1 MQPAAPPAPPAPG
14 GAAPQ
19 PGGGIDPRASLLAY
33 LGAKSSIAGLG
44 DTFKPF
50 ETALYNSPTYKA
62 AVAAAEAAGKLPYVG
77 PTAAAE
83 AAGKL
88 PFTQDTVR
96 PGSIHTMGGKPDFA
110 APVQVDAVDPATG
123 RTYKTWTSP
132 PLPGQN
138 PGQSSM
144 APGPQAALTAPG
156 VPGGEMTRLGPGEE
170 TERKAIGET
179 LGDEYKN
186 SVAAYQHAQGTLPAL
201 STVAN
206 AMQSFRTGQFAG
218 DRLRLG
224 QAWQDFAGT
233 VGLKPDSELA
243 KWISSGEI
251 INKEGTRLGYELA
264 RTLGSREA
272 QMIVQQAIASNPGLY
287 NSPQGNEKLI
297 GLIQQGL
304 QQDVDRRNFYDN
316 WLSPNSG
323 HGGTLAGAATAFDKA
338 KPADFYVSQVLPMH
352 PKSPADLKKLAPGT
366 RYTRP
371 GNDSMVYTIPEQ

>member
-1 MQPAAPPAPPAPG
+1 MMPQPNTAAVAPAPG
-14 GAAPQ
+14 AGAPQ
-19 PGGGIDPRASLLAY
+19 PGGPIIPGGGIDPRLAAAAY
-33 LGAKSSIAGLG
+33 LNSKAEIAGLG
-44 DTFKPF
+44 TPFKSF
-50 ETALYNSPTYKA
+50 ADAILSSPTYKA

-88 PFTQDTVR
+88 PYTQDTVR

-110 APVQVDAVDPATG
+110 APVQVDAVDQATG
-123 RTYKTWTSP
+123 RSYKTWAYP
-132 PLPGQN
+132 PLPGQT
-138 PGQSSM
+138 PGQPPM
-144 APGPQAALTAPG
+144 APGPQAALAAPG
-156 VPGGEMTRLGPGEE
+156 GGVPNGEMTKLGPGEE

-224 QAWQDFAGT
+224 QAWQDFAGS

-304 QQDVDRRNFYDN
+304 QRDVDRRNFYDN

-323 HGGTLAGAATAFDKA
+323 HGSTLAARQRL
-338 KPADFYVSQVLPMH
+338 SIRR
-352 PKSPADLKKLAPGT
+352 S
-366 RYTRP
+366 RP
-371 GNDSMVYTIPEQ
+371 TSMSARFCRCIRSRPPI